1 MPGSTITSI
10 LNAPYLTAWGVGV
23 PSNNVGAFTVA
34 SHPFTTGDVIYVKLF
49 INAALQTTQS
59 KYFVIVDSPTQLRYA
74 SSYENAISGTA
85 LAIPQGLTTGQSSLR
100 NTPVGSTGFNQYAMH
115 YHPSTWMSSSR
126 AVISFSPTSNVNIDF
141 TLNDNSH
148 KAAVIHTQTL
158 GAANS
163 YIFGFDS
170 SSSGI
175 FQASGANS
183 TAVSAPPIN
192 INFLLSN
199 PSIVSPII
207 GRFTIQDSRV
217 SLSVK
222 LNDGSYLT
230 AFTSNTIPV
239 STAPLFFS
247 VCMGLNN
254 QNFNDCTITYF

>member
-10 LNAPYLTAWGVGV
+10 LNAPYLTAWAVSV
-23 PSNNVGAFTVA
+23 PSNNVGAFTVT

-49 INAALQTTQS
+49 IDGSLQTTQS

-100 NTPVGSTGFNQYAMH
+100 NTPSGSTSFNQYAMH

-126 AVISFSPTSNVNIDF
+126 SAISFSPTSNVHIDF

-148 KAAVIHTQTL
+148 RAAVIHTQAL

-163 YIFGFDS
+163 YICGFDS
-170 SSSGI
+170 SFGGI
-175 FQASGANS
+175 FQASGAL
-183 TAVSAPPIN
+183 TAVTASPIS
-192 INFLLSN
+192 INYLPSN

-207 GRFTIQDSRV
+207 GRFTIQNSRV

-230 AFTSNTIPV
+230 AFTSNTIPA